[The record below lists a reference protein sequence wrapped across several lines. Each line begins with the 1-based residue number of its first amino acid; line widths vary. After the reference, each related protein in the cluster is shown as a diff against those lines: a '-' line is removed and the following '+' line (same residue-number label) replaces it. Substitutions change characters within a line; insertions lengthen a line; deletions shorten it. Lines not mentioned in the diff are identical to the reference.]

1 MSLLLLYSVSE
12 RTQCRPLRF
21 LGRHY
26 LHYQL
31 SPLRSLLLKLV
42 IAAYGD
48 YRLRAAQYL
57 LWKLGG
63 TLMLSFVS
71 PVLTL
76 KVLFPFLV
84 LFLGTNPTPIFIVI
98 DCYPLW
104 TTIHNIYSSFVSEF
118 CELSVYKFL
127 GCYLHPWQETL
138 CRAKVNIN
146 THNCTNWLRHRL
158 HRVQAAKKVA

>member
-127 GCYLHPWQETL
+127 GCYLPVTFVTVLMNRTIEAALALALTQVFL
-138 CRAKVNIN
+138 N
-146 THNCTNWLRHRL
+146 TVHIEFESI
-158 HRVQAAKKVA
+158 